1 MTALRIK
8 VDEDL
13 PVIVTRLLL
22 DAGYDAVRVP
32 DQRMGGW
39 DDRSLWDAVQS
50 EKRFLI
56 TADKGFSDLRVYP
69 PGTHGGV
76 LVLRPDDDGIRPM
89 EELMRLVLDGF
100 RLDELVGVIAVAT
113 PRGLRIRR
121 LMP

>member
-1 MTALRIK
+1 MALRIK

-13 PVIVTRLLL
+13 PDTVTRQLT
-22 DAGYDAVRVP
+22 DAGYDAIGVL

-39 DDRSLWDAVQS
+39 DDRELWNAVQD

-56 TADKGFSDLRVYP
+56 TADKGFGDLRIYP

-76 LVLRPDDDGIRPM
+76 LVLRPNADGIRPM
-89 EELMRLVLDGF
+89 EELMRLILDGF
-100 RLDELVGVIAVAT
+100 RLDELAGVIAIAT

-121 LMP
+121 PLP